1 MSYVPAQ
8 DDQKTAYGD
17 LATNQ
22 STPVIQVSAQYG
34 ILKDVNVLAGPSG
47 SATAIDSKFHCESGT
62 NAAGFGAITTDDALI
77 FRPGQG
83 EKDLFSAR
91 FSAGQVG
98 SEQFAGLIN
107 TNEGGGFGYNGTEFG
122 VLVRNGGAIEIQEL
136 TVTTPAGGAENATVT
151 IDGTGYTVPLTSGT
165 VQHNA
170 TEIADSLTSQVT
182 GWFFEAVDDQVIT
195 TAFIAQVVAGAFAFT
210 SGTAVAAWVQDA
222 AGVLPTDTWTAQA
235 DWNID
240 PLPSLD
246 PDKINNY
253 KIQIGPNVGFFSILD
268 SETNAYTLVH
278 VINVNNFTT
287 DLVIQNPTFGHSWYA
302 LNRGGTT
309 SVTTEGSYAGL
320 YREGPDT
327 IVNADSS
334 QRHTITGVG
343 STPIPLMSLRGRSAI
358 SSVVNLAKAI
368 IKAMQITS
376 DSSRTMFVT
385 ISTNVTLT
393 GAVFDYI
400 SELDSILEI
409 DTSATAV
416 SGITSDNSIS
426 ISGLS
431 SIASVDLNIPIKAR
445 DTLTISVSVVG
456 GPASEFTGTIGYVED
471 L

>member
-34 ILKDVNVLAGPSG
+34 ILKDVDALTGPSG
-47 SATAIDSKFHCESGT
+47 TASAVDSKYHCESGT
-62 NAAGFGAITTDDALI
+62 DPAGFGSISTSRALI

-91 FSAGQVG
+91 FSAGQAG
-98 SEQFAGLIN
+98 SEQFAGLAN

-122 VLVRNGGAIEIQEL
+122 ILVRNDGAIEIQEL

-151 IDGTGYTVPLTSGT
+151 VDGTGYTVPLTAGT

-170 TEIADSLTSQVT
+170 SEIAASLTSQVT

-195 TAFIAQVVAGAFAFT
+195 TAFIAQAVVGAFAFT
-210 SGTAVAAWVQDA
+210 SATAVAAWVQDA

-253 KIQIGPNVGFFSILD
+253 KIQIGPNIGFFSILD
-268 SETNAYTLVH
+268 SETNKYTLVH
-278 VINVNNFTT
+278 VINANNFTS
-287 DLVIQNPTFGHSWYA
+287 DLIIENPTFGHIWYA

-309 SVTTEGSYAGL
+309 SVTTEGSYSGL
-320 YREGPDT
+320 YREGPDI

-334 QRHTITGVG
+334 QRHTLIGVG
-343 STPIPLMSLRGRSAI
+343 TTITPLMSFRGRSAI
-358 SSVVNLAKAI
+358 SSVINLATAI
-368 IKAMQITS
+368 IKSMQITT
-376 DSSRTMFVT
+376 DSTRTIFVT
-385 ISTNVTLT
+385 ISTNATLT
-393 GAVFDYI
+393 GANFQYI
-400 SELDSILEI
+400 SKPDSILEI
-409 DTSATAV
+409 DTSATLI
-416 SGITSDNSIS
+416 SGISSDNSIS

-431 SIASVDLNIPIKAR
+431 SITAQDLDIPIAAR
-445 DTLTISVSVVG
+445 DTVTVSVSVSS
-456 GPASEFTGTIGYVED
+456 GPASEFIGTVGYVED